1 MNSRVEAIEPR
12 CPTNLFERTPTSEQ
26 LKNTH
31 YSASNRLS
39 RLRAVATA
47 CQWPARCA
55 TSYGGLPGV
64 SAVNVR
70 KTLQTFFRQTPRA
83 RESTPRS
90 ACNAELKA
98 REEQPEKAPTPIQ
111 VTESG
116 MVIQLSEEQSRK
128 APSPIIVTEF
138 GMVIEV
144 SEEQS
149 RKAQSPMIVTQSG
162 RVIEGSEEQ
171 P

>member
-1 MNSRVEAIEPR
+1 MCVRQTKPPKIESRN
-12 CPTNLFERTPTSEQ
+12 PTNERT
-26 LKNTH
+26 
-31 YSASNRLS
+31 
-39 RLRAVATA
+39 
-47 CQWPARCA
+47 
-55 TSYGGLPGV
+55 
-64 SAVNVR
+64 AVNVR

-98 REEQPEKAPTPIQ
+98 REEQPEKAPTPIH

-128 APSPIIVTEF
+128 APSPMIVTDF
-138 GMVIEV
+138 GIVIEV

-162 RVIEGSEEQ
+162 RVIDGSEEQ

>member
-1 MNSRVEAIEPR
+1 MSDKI
-12 CPTNLFERTPTSEQ
+12 LFERTPTSEE

-83 RESTPRS
+83 RESTSWS

-98 REEQPEKAPTPIQ
+98 REEQPEKAPTPIL

-116 MVIQLSEEQSRK
+116 MVIAR
-128 APSPIIVTEF
+128 
-138 GMVIEV
+138 
-144 SEEQS
+144 
-149 RKAQSPMIVTQSG
+149 R
-162 RVIEGSEEQ
+162 
-171 P
+171 

>member
-1 MNSRVEAIEPR
+1 MCAVSDKPPKNESRN
-12 CPTNLFERTPTSEQ
+12 PTNGRT
-26 LKNTH
+26 
-31 YSASNRLS
+31 
-39 RLRAVATA
+39 
-47 CQWPARCA
+47 
-55 TSYGGLPGV
+55 
-64 SAVNVR
+64 AVNVR
-70 KTLQTFFRQTPRA
+70 KTLQTFFRQTPKA

-98 REEQPEKAPTPIQ
+98 REEQPEKAPTPIH

-116 MVIQLSEEQSRK
+116 MVIQMSEEQSRK
-128 APSPIIVTEF
+128 APSPMIVTDF
-138 GMVIEV
+138 GIVIEV

-162 RVIEGSEEQ
+162 RVIDGSEEQ